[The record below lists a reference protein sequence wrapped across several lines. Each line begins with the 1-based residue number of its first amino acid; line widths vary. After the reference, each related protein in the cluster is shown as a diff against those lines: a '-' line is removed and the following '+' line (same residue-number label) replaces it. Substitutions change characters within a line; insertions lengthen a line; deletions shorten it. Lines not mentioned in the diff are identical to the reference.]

1 MTLTA
6 SELRDKLKAEIA
18 AAPYHN
24 TTAKWAKAKAPNV
37 RIARVY
43 GFLRE
48 TEPPSDDLLRALGYE
63 KVIVYKEI
71 GR

>member
-6 SELRDKLKAEIA
+6 SELRDKLLAEIA

-24 TTAKWAKAKAPNV
+24 TTAKWAKAKAPGV

-43 GFLRE
+43 GFLRGA
-48 TEPPSDDLLRALGYE
+48 EPPSGDLLRAMGY
-63 KVIVYKEI
+63 KRVTVYKEI
-71 GR
+71 E